1 MMTEVCGFRVL
12 KIRLLKKMDA
22 RHTKKGNVNV
32 TNCVY
37 QPSGFQGVSEGISS
51 RYGVPLSEFLRTLEL
66 GC

>member
-1 MMTEVCGFRVL
+1 MTEVCGFRVL

-22 RHTKKGNVNV
+22 RHTQKGNVNV